1 MSNHYSLATINS
13 AHTHTFQ
20 NEAEIRR
27 SSQVVCCFCGAL
39 YDPHR
44 EEMDWFEDR
53 DARTYVC
60 SRCGID
66 AVLGDASGFPIK
78 DLQFVRACCA
88 DWFAGR
94 EIKILRTD
102 M

>member
-1 MSNHYSLATINS
+1 MSNYYSLEFTNR
-13 AHTHTFQ
+13 AHKHTFQ

-27 SSQVVCCFCGAL
+27 SSRVVCCFCGSL
-39 YDPHR
+39 YDPHK
-44 EEMDWFEDR
+44 EEMDCFEDR
-53 DARTYVC
+53 EARTYAC
-60 SRCGID
+60 SRCGVD
-66 AVLGDASGFPIK
+66 AVLGDASGFPMD

-94 EIKILRTD
+94 EIKFLRTD